1 MKRARLGFTLI
12 ELVIAISITV
22 VMVVFVYSA
31 TQGMARSARRQQ
43 ELKRDSEKWQI
54 FEDML
59 RRDVRGWCVQKKDTH
74 AHSTTAVNP
83 SETRLL
89 TFTSTCDSLAAS
101 AVRSTDDSVPA
112 LQHSGSTVFYV
123 ARKQFNEYRIQRLEG
138 GLELPLLSTKAL
150 PEVEYFDGKK
160 WTPQWTQKDRPA
172 AVRIKVEEKQLFIA
186 L

>member
-1 MKRARLGFTLI
+1 MKRACLGFTLI

-43 ELKRDSEKWQI
+43 ELKRESEKWQI
-54 FEDML
+54 FENLL
-59 RRDVRGWCVQKKDTH
+59 RRDVRGWYIQKKDSNVL
-74 AHSTTAVNP
+74 STTAVDPN
-83 SETRLL
+83 ETRLL

-101 AVRSTDDSVPA
+101 AVRSTDDSLPA
-112 LQHSGSTVFYV
+112 LQHSGSTVIYV
-123 ARKQFNEYRIQRLEG
+123 ARKQFNEYRIQRVQG

-150 PEVEYFDGKK
+150 PEVEYYDGKR
-160 WTPQWTQKDRPA
+160 WITQWTQKDRPT
-172 AVRIKVEEKQLFIA
+172 AVRIKVEEKQVFIA